1 MGGGNDMGW
10 AAPWAFAFLALVP
23 LVLLLHSLRLRRR
36 EVRISAVFLWEELI
50 RERRSTFGMSSLLR
64 SLLLLLQIL
73 GIGALTLGLADPFAS
88 LPSTKEGDIVLVL
101 DASASM
107 RSLSKGEE
115 RFEQARKFALDLVQ
129 RLHQKSEMAII
140 FADSR
145 PSLKVPFTADR
156 TLLKQAL
163 DGLSPTDEPGN
174 LTKAVQLGHSLL
186 GGGRTGEV
194 LVLSDDT
201 DPSVSTG
208 QLSDRQVRTH
218 KVGGGERNVAI
229 TKFEVRPHVNRAGDY
244 EILVNVANFSPQ
256 PESFDLGLS
265 LNWKTL
271 RRARYTLAAGEHQSL
286 IFPYSGPANGI
297 AEAVLELNDDLSAD
311 NRAATVLSDRP
322 PVWILL
328 VTRGNYFLESLFAG
342 HANASVN
349 IVNSVS
355 LSSFEQQV
363 LGNHI
368 VIMDGLEPPPLS
380 VGNFLL
386 INTSAPNLPITVKG
400 SADAPPVLDWD
411 TADPILRG
419 VQLRDLQV
427 RRAQVVDV
435 GEGVK
440 PLLYANGSPIVS
452 SYDDGRLRAV
462 HLGFDL
468 LESDLPLRVAF
479 PVLMSNI
486 LEWLSPQHG
495 TFVSHQVQ
503 AGTPYLIELDGVTAD
518 VSLRKPSGEWLK
530 LPVTENPLTF
540 RDTSEVGI
548 YTVKV
553 GKKTQRFAVNL
564 VSREESDIVAKSIER
579 KTDGPMVA
587 GAAAPETVKQ
597 PLWPYF
603 IVFAFGLTLVEWYF
617 WCRTG
622 G

>member
-1 MGGGNDMGW
+1 MGW

-36 EVRISAVFLWEELI
+36 EVRISAVYLWEELL
-50 RERRSTFGMSSLLR
+50 RERRSTIGMSKLLR

-73 GIGALTLGLADPFAS
+73 GIAALTFGLADPFAL
-88 LPSTKEGDIVLVL
+88 LPSTKEGHIVLVL

-107 RSLSKGEE
+107 RSMSKGEE
-115 RFEQARKFALDLVQ
+115 RFAQARTLALDLVQ
-129 RLHQKSEMAII
+129 RLHPKSEMAII
-140 FADSR
+140 YANSR
-145 PSLKVPFTADR
+145 PTIKVPFTTDR

-163 DGLSPTDEPGN
+163 ESLSATDEPGD
-174 LTKAVQLGHSLL
+174 LPKAVQLGRSLL
-186 GGGRTGEV
+186 GRERTGEV
-194 LVLSDDT
+194 LVLSDDA
-201 DPSVSTG
+201 DP
-208 QLSDRQVRTH
+208 QLSDLIAGDKQVRTLQ
-218 KVGGGERNVAI
+218 VTGGERNVGI
-229 TKFEVRPHVNRAGDY
+229 TKFEVRPRVNRPGDY
-244 EILVNVANFSPQ
+244 EILVNVANFSRQ
-256 PESFDLGLS
+256 PESFDLALS

-271 RRARYTLAAGEHQSL
+271 RRTRYTFEAGERQNL
-286 IFPYSGPANGI
+286 IFPYTGPANGV
-297 AEAVLELNDDLSAD
+297 AEAVLELNDDLPAD
-311 NRAATVLSDRP
+311 NRAATVLSDRL

-328 VTRGNYFLESLFAG
+328 VSQGNYFLESLLAS

-349 IVNSVS
+349 VVNSIS
-355 LSSFEQQV
+355 PSSFEQQV

-368 VIMDGLEPPPLS
+368 VILDGLEPPPLHF
-380 VGNFLL
+380 GNFLL

-400 SADAPPVLDWD
+400 TADAPPVVDWN
-411 TADPILRG
+411 TTDPILQS

-427 RRAQVVDV
+427 RRAQVVEV

-440 PLLYANGSPIVS
+440 PLLYANGSPIIS
-452 SYDDGRLRAV
+452 SFDTDRLRAI

-503 AGTPYLIELDGVTAD
+503 AGAPYLIDLDALTTE
-518 VSLRKPSGEWLK
+518 VSLRKPSGDWIK
-530 LPVTENPLTF
+530 VPVTENPLAF

-564 VSREESDIVAKSIER
+564 VSREESDIFPKPMER
-579 KTDGPMVA
+579 TADSLVVA
-587 GAAAPETVKQ
+587 GASTQETVKQ

-603 IVFAFGLTLVEWYF
+603 VAFAFGLTLVEWYF

-622 G
+622 A

>member
-1 MGGGNDMGW
+1 MGW

-36 EVRISAVFLWEELI
+36 EVRISAVYLWEELL
-50 RERRSTFGMSSLLR
+50 RERRSTFGMSRLLR

-73 GIGALTLGLADPFAS
+73 GIAALTLGLADPFAR
-88 LPSTKEGDIVLVL
+88 LPSTKEGDIVLVF

-115 RFEQARKFALDLVQ
+115 RFAQARELALDLVQ
-129 RLHQKSEMAII
+129 RLHPNSEMAII
-140 FADSR
+140 YANSHPTLR
-145 PSLKVPFTADR
+145 VPFTTDR
-156 TLLKQAL
+156 TMLKQAL
-163 DGLSPTDEPGN
+163 AGLAPTDEPGN
-174 LTKAVQLGHSLL
+174 LAKAVQLGRSLL
-186 GGGRTGEV
+186 GGERSGEV

-201 DPSVSTG
+201 DPY
-208 QLSDRQVRTH
+208 LSDLLSADRQVRTL
-218 KVGGGERNVAI
+218 KVSGGERNVGI
-229 TKFEVRPHVNRAGDY
+229 TKFEVRPRVNRPGDY
-244 EILVNVANFSPQ
+244 EILVNVANFSRQ
-256 PESFDLGLS
+256 AESFELALS

-271 RRARYTLAAGEHQSL
+271 QRTRYTFEGGERQSL
-286 IFPYSGPANGI
+286 IFPYTGAANGVV
-297 AEAVLELNDDLSAD
+297 EAVLELNDDLSAD
-311 NRAATVLSDRP
+311 NRAATVLSDRA

-328 VTRGNYFLESLFAG
+328 VTRGNYFLESLLAG

-349 IVNSVS
+349 VVTSVS
-355 LSSFEQQV
+355 ASSFEQQV
-363 LGNHI
+363 LSNHI
-368 VIMDGLEPPPLS
+368 VIMDGLEPPPLH

-400 SADAPPVLDWD
+400 TADAPPVVDWD
-411 TADPILRG
+411 TTDPILRG

-427 RRAQVVDV
+427 RRAQVVGL

-452 SYDDGRLRAV
+452 SYDTGRLRAV

-495 TFVSHQVQ
+495 TFMSHQVQ
-503 AGTPYLIELDGVTAD
+503 AGAPYPIELDGTTRE
-518 VSLRKPSGEWLK
+518 VSVRKPSGEWLK
-530 LPVTENPLTF
+530 LPVTENPLVF

-548 YTVKV
+548 YSVRV

-564 VSREESDIVAKSIER
+564 VSREESDIIPKSMER
-579 KTDGPMVA
+579 KIDGPVVA
-587 GAAAPETVKQ
+587 SASAPETVKQ

-603 IVFAFGLTLVEWYF
+603 VVLAFGLTLVEWYF

-622 G
+622 A

>member
-1 MGGGNDMGW
+1 MGW

-36 EVRISAVFLWEELI
+36 EVRISAVYLWEELL
-50 RERRSTFGMSSLLR
+50 RERRSTLGMSKLLR

-73 GIGALTLGLADPFAS
+73 GIAALTFGLADPFAL
-88 LPSTKEGDIVLVL
+88 LPSTKEGHIVLVL

-107 RSLSKGEE
+107 RSMSKGEE
-115 RFEQARKFALDLVQ
+115 RFTQARTLALDLVQ
-129 RLHQKSEMAII
+129 RLHPKSEMAVIY
-140 FADSR
+140 ANSR
-145 PSLKVPFTADR
+145 PTLKVPFTADR

-163 DGLSPTDEPGN
+163 ESLSATDEPGD
-174 LTKAVQLGHSLL
+174 LPKAVQLGRSLL
-186 GGGRTGEV
+186 GRERTGEV
-194 LVLSDDT
+194 LVLSDDA
-201 DPSVSTG
+201 DP
-208 QLSDRQVRTH
+208 QLSDLIAGDTQVRTLQ
-218 KVGGGERNVAI
+218 VTGGERNVGI
-229 TKFEVRPHVNRAGDY
+229 TKFEVRPRVNRPGDY
-244 EILVNVANFSPQ
+244 EILVNVANFSRQ
-256 PESFDLGLS
+256 PESFDLALS

-271 RRARYTLAAGEHQSL
+271 RRTSYTFEAGERQNL
-286 IFPYSGPANGI
+286 IFPYTGPANGV
-297 AEAVLELNDDLSAD
+297 AEAVLELNDDLPAD
-311 NRAATVLSDRP
+311 NRAATVLSDRL

-328 VTRGNYFLESLFAG
+328 VSQGNYFLESLLAS

-349 IVNSVS
+349 VVNSIS
-355 LSSFEQQV
+355 PSSFEQQV

-368 VIMDGLEPPPLS
+368 VILDGLEPPPLHF
-380 VGNFLL
+380 GNFLL

-400 SADAPPVLDWD
+400 TADAPPVVDWN
-411 TADPILRG
+411 TTDPILQS

-440 PLLYANGSPIVS
+440 PLLYANGSPIIS
-452 SYDDGRLRAV
+452 SFDTDRLRAI

-503 AGTPYLIELDGVTAD
+503 AGAPYLIDVDALTTE
-518 VSLRKPSGEWLK
+518 VSLRKPSGDWIK
-530 LPVTENPLTF
+530 VPVTENPLAF

-548 YTVKV
+548 YTVKI

-564 VSREESDIVAKSIER
+564 VSREESDILPKPMER
-579 KTDGPMVA
+579 TADSLLVA
-587 GAAAPETVKQ
+587 GASTQETVKQ

-603 IVFAFGLTLVEWYF
+603 VAFAFGLTLVEWYF

-622 G
+622 A

>member
-1 MGGGNDMGW
+1 MGW

-36 EVRISAVFLWEELI
+36 EVRISAVYLWEELL
-50 RERRSTFGMSSLLR
+50 RERRSTLGMSKLLR

-73 GIGALTLGLADPFAS
+73 GIALLTFGLADPFAL
-88 LPSTKEGDIVLVL
+88 LPSTKEGHIVLVL

-115 RFEQARKFALDLVQ
+115 RFAQARELALDLVQ
-129 RLHQKSEMAII
+129 RLHPKSEMAII
-140 FADSR
+140 YANSH

-156 TLLKQAL
+156 TLLRQAL
-163 DGLSPTDEPGN
+163 ESLSATDEPGD
-174 LTKAVQLGHSLL
+174 LPKAVQLGRSLM
-186 GGGRTGEV
+186 GRERTGEV
-194 LVLSDDT
+194 LVISDDSDPHLSDLTAGDA
-201 DPSVSTG
+201 P
-208 QLSDRQVRTH
+208 VRTLQ
-218 KVGGGERNVAI
+218 VTGGERNVGI
-229 TKFEVRPHVNRAGDY
+229 TRFEVRPRVNRPGDY
-244 EILVNVANFSPQ
+244 EILVNVANFSRQ

-265 LNWKTL
+265 LNRKTL
-271 RRARYTLAAGEHQSL
+271 RRTHYTFEAGERQTL
-286 IFPYSGPANGI
+286 IFPYTGPANGV
-297 AEAVLELNDDLSAD
+297 AEAVLELNDDLSVD
-311 NRAATVLSDRP
+311 NRAATVLSDRLP
-322 PVWILL
+322 IWILL
-328 VTRGNYFLESLFAG
+328 VSQGNYFLENLLAS

-349 IVNSVS
+349 VVDSISP
-355 LSSFEQQV
+355 SSFEQQV

-368 VIMDGLEPPPLS
+368 VILDGLEPPPLHF
-380 VGNFLL
+380 GNFLL

-400 SADAPPVLDWD
+400 TADAPPVVDWD
-411 TADPILRG
+411 PTDPILRS

-427 RRAQVVDV
+427 RQAQVVEV

-440 PLLYANGSPIVS
+440 PLLYANGSPIIS
-452 SYDDGRLRAV
+452 SVDTGHLRAV

-503 AGTPYLIELDGVTAD
+503 AGTPYRIDLEALTTE
-518 VSLRKPSGEWLK
+518 VSLRKPSGDWIK
-530 LPVTENPLTF
+530 VPVTENPLVL

-564 VSREESDIVAKSIER
+564 VSQAESDILPKPVER
-579 KTDGPMVA
+579 RADSLLVA
-587 GAAAPETVKQ
+587 GSSAQEPVKQ

-603 IVFAFGLTLVEWYF
+603 VVFAFGLTLVEWYF

-622 G
+622 A

>member
-1 MGGGNDMGW
+1 MGW

-36 EVRISAVFLWEELI
+36 EVRISAVYLWEELL
-50 RERRSTFGMSSLLR
+50 RERRSTLGMSKLLR

-73 GIGALTLGLADPFAS
+73 GIAALTFGLADPFAL
-88 LPSTKEGDIVLVL
+88 LPSTKEGHIVLVL

-107 RSLSKGEE
+107 RSMSKGEE
-115 RFEQARKFALDLVQ
+115 RFTQARTLALDLVQ
-129 RLHQKSEMAII
+129 RLHPKSEMAVIY
-140 FADSR
+140 ANSR
-145 PSLKVPFTADR
+145 PTLKVPFTADR

-163 DGLSPTDEPGN
+163 ESLSATDEPGD
-174 LTKAVQLGHSLL
+174 LPKAVQLGRSLL
-186 GGGRTGEV
+186 GRERTGEV
-194 LVLSDDT
+194 LVLSDDA
-201 DPSVSTG
+201 DP
-208 QLSDRQVRTH
+208 QLSDLIAGDTQVRTLQ
-218 KVGGGERNVAI
+218 VTGGERNVGI
-229 TKFEVRPHVNRAGDY
+229 TKFEVRPRVNRPGDY
-244 EILVNVANFSPQ
+244 EILVNVANFSRQ
-256 PESFDLGLS
+256 PESFDLALS

-271 RRARYTLAAGEHQSL
+271 RRTPYTFEAGERQNL
-286 IFPYSGPANGI
+286 IFPYTGPANGV
-297 AEAVLELNDDLSAD
+297 AEAVLELNDDLPAD
-311 NRAATVLSDRP
+311 NRAATVLSDRL

-328 VTRGNYFLESLFAG
+328 VSQGNYFLESLLAS

-349 IVNSVS
+349 VVNSIS
-355 LSSFEQQV
+355 PSSFEQQV

-368 VIMDGLEPPPLS
+368 VILDGLEPPPLHF
-380 VGNFLL
+380 GNFLL

-400 SADAPPVLDWD
+400 TADAPPVVDWN
-411 TADPILRG
+411 TTDPILQS

-440 PLLYANGSPIVS
+440 PLLYANGSPIIS
-452 SYDDGRLRAV
+452 SFDTDRLRAI

-503 AGTPYLIELDGVTAD
+503 AGAPYLIDVDALTTE
-518 VSLRKPSGEWLK
+518 VSLRKPSGDWIK
-530 LPVTENPLTF
+530 VPVTENPLAF

-548 YTVKV
+548 YTVKI

-564 VSREESDIVAKSIER
+564 VSREESDILPKPMER
-579 KTDGPMVA
+579 TADSLLVA
-587 GAAAPETVKQ
+587 GASTQETVKQ

-603 IVFAFGLTLVEWYF
+603 VAFAFGLTLVEWYF

-622 G
+622 A

>member
-1 MGGGNDMGW
+1 MGW

-23 LVLLLHSLRLRRR
+23 LVFLLHSLRLRRR
-36 EVRISAVFLWEELI
+36 EVRISAVYLWEELL
-50 RERRSTFGMSSLLR
+50 RERRSTFGMSKLLR

-73 GIGALTLGLADPFAS
+73 GIAGLTLGLADPFAR

-107 RSLSKGEE
+107 RSMSKGEE
-115 RFEQARKFALDLVQ
+115 RFTQARELALDLVQ
-129 RLHQKSEMAII
+129 RLHPKSEMAII
-140 FADSR
+140 YANSR
-145 PSLKVPFTADR
+145 PTLRVPFTADR

-163 DGLSPTDEPGN
+163 EGFSATDEPGD
-174 LTKAVQLGHSLL
+174 LPKAVQLGRSLL

-194 LVLSDDT
+194 LILSDDT
-201 DPSVSTG
+201 DPQPSDLLAG
-208 QLSDRQVRTH
+208 DRQVRTLQ
-218 KVGGGERNVAI
+218 VSGGERNVGI
-229 TKFEVRPHVNRAGDY
+229 TKFEVRPRVNRPGDY
-244 EILVNVANFSPQ
+244 EILINVANFSRQ
-256 PESFDLGLS
+256 PESFDLALS

-271 RRARYTLAAGEHQSL
+271 RRTHYTFEVGERQSL
-286 IFPYSGPANGI
+286 IFPYTGAANGV

-311 NRAATVLSDRP
+311 NRAASVLSDRP

-328 VTRGNYFLESLFAG
+328 VTRGNYFLESLLAG

-349 IVNSVS
+349 VVNSIS
-355 LSSFEQQV
+355 SSSFEQQV

-368 VIMDGLEPPPLS
+368 VIMDGLEPPPLH

-400 SADAPPVLDWD
+400 IADAPPVVDWD
-411 TADPILRG
+411 TTDPLLRA

-427 RRAQVVDV
+427 RRAQVVEV

-440 PLLYANGSPIVS
+440 PLLYANGSPIIS
-452 SYDDGRLRAV
+452 SFDTGRLRAV

-495 TFVSHQVQ
+495 TFMSHQVQ
-503 AGTPYLIELDGVTAD
+503 AGAPYLLELDGNTRE
-518 VSLRKPSGEWLK
+518 VSVRKPSGEWLK
-530 LPVTENPLTF
+530 LPVTENPLAF

-564 VSREESDIVAKSIER
+564 VSREESDILPKPVER
-579 KTDGPMVA
+579 KVDSRFVA
-587 GAAAPETVKQ
+587 GAAMQETVKQ

-603 IVFAFGLTLVEWYF
+603 VVLAFGLTLVEWYF

-622 G
+622 A